1 MHSVKAIEDRVNQY
15 HAAWQAKAKPR
26 EIKEQNMREVRRMPD
41 AIRNDPYCS
50 VPHTGWIEIHDYP
63 VTGEGRQSHDHH
75 FMNMYH
81 ESGNAIAM
89 LENFRQPAQE
99 GAPSYYASDVVL
111 NQWMRVMNSAH
122 ITDLPKRFPANLY
135 RNHVKNPATVEAIN
149 RLLGSED
156 HVKVSPDSEQWDLI
170 KNTPNVKS
178 TMNIVKD
185 YNTINDARQ
194 LGRYRL
200 VEMSIYDGS
209 ALKFVFAEAE
219 DGASL

>member
-1 MHSVKAIEDRVNQY
+1 MHRVKAIEDRVNLY
-15 HAAWQAKAKPR
+15 HSAWQAKAKPR
-26 EIKEQNMREVRRMPD
+26 EIKEQNMRAVRRMPD
-41 AIRNDPYCS
+41 AIRNDPYRC
-50 VPHTGWIEIHDYP
+50 VPDTGWIEIHDYP
-63 VTGEGRQSHDHH
+63 VTDEGQQSRNHH

-81 ESGNAIAM
+81 ESGDAIAM
-89 LENFRQPAQE
+89 LENFRQPAKE
-99 GAPSYYASDVVL
+99 GKPPYYASDAVL
-111 NQWMRVMNSAH
+111 DQWMRVMKSGR

-135 RNHVKNPATVEAIN
+135 RNHVKNPATVAAIN
-149 RLLGSED
+149 ELLGSED
-156 HVKVSPDSEQWDLI
+156 HIKVSPDSEAWDLI

-194 LGRYRL
+194 LGQYNL

-219 DGASL
+219 GGASQ